1 MIPDKKE
8 WPKSGGIRYLCLTR
22 QKDGNKEYGFLYG
35 DSWEVNIG
43 YIFDG
48 GTGQYIS
55 YSSKEEIERDGWKV
69 D

>member
-8 WPKSGGIRYLCLTR
+8 WPKSDGIRYLCLTR
-22 QKDGNKEYGFLYG
+22 IKNDKKEYGFLYG
-35 DSWEVNIG
+35 NSWEVNLG

-48 GTGQYIS
+48 GTGAFIP
-55 YSSKEEIERDGWKV
+55 YSSKEEVEKDGWEV